1 MKYWIVPNNGQKF
14 NMESAVRA
22 NNGFVDWRIKNVEIG
37 DIVFMYK
44 TMPDGCIKYMMEVVK
59 TNLSEHDRLNQ
70 KSFWID
76 KASFVQGIGIYARFK
91 LVEVL
96 DEKVLSIRALR
107 NHGIKGNVLTIKYG
121 KDHKQIA
128 DGDILIYVSGGIMR
142 YGERSLYDGSSIL
155 IPRKGSLK
163 NIMFANKLF

>member
-1 MKYWIVPNNGQKF
+1 
-14 NMESAVRA
+14 
-22 NNGFVDWRIKNVEIG
+22 
-37 DIVFMYK
+37 
-44 TMPDGCIKYMMEVVK
+44 MPDGCIKYMMEVVK

-107 NHGIKGNVLTIKYG
+107 NHGIKGNIQTKRECPKETLRF
-121 KDHKQIA
+121 
-128 DGDILIYVSGGIMR
+128 IM
-142 YGERSLYDGSSIL
+142 DNAI
-155 IPRKGSLK
+155 
-163 NIMFANKLF
+163 